1 MAVAGLNIET
11 VMIVMRIL
19 ELKNEEIHESV

>member
-11 VMIVMRIL
+11 VMIVMKIL